1 MRHVLFVA
9 ALLVVFGAL
18 AQAVD
23 PPREPAPAATPS
35 EDVPAFPED
44 EPAFP
49 DQAPAPRPAPP
60 PAATGGASSPAATG
74 TAPAQGPAAAA
85 EEPDDEVL
93 PPLPPGSRNVG
104 PTQQRFDP
112 TEKVRADFPVSF
124 PVDI

>member
-1 MRHVLFVA
+1 MRHLALVASLILLFA
-9 ALLVVFGAL
+9 AA
-18 AQAVD
+18 AWAVD
-23 PPREPAPAATPS
+23 PPREPAPAAAPPG
-35 EDVPAFPED
+35 DVPAFPED

-49 DQAPAPRPAPP
+49 DQAPAPRPTPA
-60 PAATGGASSPAATG
+60 PAATGGPSQPASTG
-74 TAPAQGPAAAA
+74 TAPAEGPAAAA
-85 EEPDDEVL
+85 GEPDDEVL